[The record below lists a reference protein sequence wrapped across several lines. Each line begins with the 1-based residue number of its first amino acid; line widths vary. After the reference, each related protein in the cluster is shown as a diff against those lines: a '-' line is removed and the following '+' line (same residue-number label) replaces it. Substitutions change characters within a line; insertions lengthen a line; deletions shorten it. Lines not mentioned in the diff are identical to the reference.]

1 MPLFHN
7 GDDLVLFVHVPKCG
21 GTAIENA
28 FRDAGWDWGYF
39 NEPMKTGYDETPCN
53 PQHYHAELIEQL
65 IMPSEN
71 CTDQFTIIRN
81 PYTRLI
87 SEFLW
92 RTGANEHVKVKG
104 FDSDFFTHL
113 EHFGIRCLK
122 TYKTNEFQYRMD
134 TDAFLRNKLS
144 FVFDNHIRPQHHFV
158 TDNWNLYW
166 FEEMDKKFWPE
177 ISNKYGL
184 TIPGSHNQTID
195 RSIERPTRHKGNSQ
209 EFKDLFVEFYYE
221 DCKLFGY
228 DLPF

>member
-21 GTAIENA
+21 GTAVEKA
-28 FRDAGWDWGYF
+28 FMKGGWDVGYM
-39 NEPMKTGYDETPCN
+39 NEPKQTGYNEAPCN
-53 PQHYHAELIEQL
+53 AQHFHAELIEHL

-87 SEFLW
+87 SEFVW
-92 RTGANEHVKVKG
+92 RAGLVDHINSTG
-104 FDSDFFTHL
+104 FDVRFFNGL
-113 EHFGIRCLK
+113 ENFAIQRFK
-122 TYKTNEFQYRMD
+122 EYKRNEMQYRID
-134 TDAFLRNKLS
+134 PEGFINKGQS
-144 FVFDNHIRPQHHFV
+144 FIFDNHMRPQHHFV
-158 TDNWNLYW
+158 TDSWNIYW
-166 FEEMDKKFWPE
+166 HEEMETKFWPE

-184 TIPGSHNQTID
+184 DIPGRINKGVDSGIV
-195 RSIERPTRHKGNSQ
+195 RPVRHKGINN
-209 EFKDLFVEFYYE
+209 EFKDLFVELYYE